1 MRLKRRTLDA
11 MFDIGYQ
18 VITTRLVKLRR
29 LKEVTKVRAPRLAV
43 AVCRTPTLD
52 AEGCLPHRPW
62 RLHWV
67 PNSEPDHALAAS
79 P

>member
-29 LKEVTKVRAPRLAV
+29 LKEVTKVRACAEAEAEADRRRLSSAHPR
-43 AVCRTPTLD
+43 RR
-52 AEGCLPHRPW
+52 GLP
-62 RLHWV
+62 
-67 PNSEPDHALAAS
+67 SS
-79 P
+79 PSPAPPLGAPCGA